1 MDLIK
6 ITISSDFAK
15 ESQKNGVAFRS
26 DNTSTTDISQ
36 ESSLEKENLTGIH
49 KFHLW
54 ISLKSLFLQILP
66 KKDKQ
71 VGWLLKVTTLQQL
84 TIARKAH

>member
-15 ESQKNGVAFRS
+15 ERQTSGVAFKS
-26 DNTSTTDISQ
+26 DNTPTTDIGQ

-54 ISLKSLFLQILP
+54 ISLKSQFPQILP
-66 KKDKQ
+66 QIDK
-71 VGWLLKVTTLQQL
+71 
-84 TIARKAH
+84 

>member
-1 MDLIK
+1 MDFIK
-6 ITISSDFAK
+6 MTITSDFAT
-15 ESQKNGVAFRS
+15 ESQKSGVAFKS
-26 DNTSTTDISQ
+26 DNTSRTDNNQ

-71 VGWLLKVTTLQQL
+71 VGWLLKVTTHQQL
-84 TIARKAH
+84 TLARKAH

>member
-6 ITISSDFAK
+6 VTISSDFAK
-15 ESQKNGVAFRS
+15 ERQKSGVAFRS
-26 DNTSTTDISQ
+26 DNTPTTDIIQ

-71 VGWLLKVTTLQQL
+71 VGWLLKVTTHQQL
-84 TIARKAH
+84 TLARKAH